1 MLFIRRVGFR
11 RLFNQPSEFSA
22 QWQRIVAQRYKI
34 VHENLKG
41 EVFLNMKIWRQAP
54 NIVQLQV
61 LIWTAVF
68 LLIFFSFLPMNGLLE
83 SVIITVVNATSY
95 AIIIYGNILL
105 LYPVFYKKGRFV
117 LYGISVAFFLV
128 LTGMLKGYTGMILL
142 QYFHLAKSTPV
153 DVLSLLAYVPGAILI
168 YVLSFV
174 FRIAIAYFTLKQQ
187 TEEILLQKS
196 QAELNLLKSQVQPH
210 FLFNALNSI
219 YYRVYKID
227 PPSAGLI
234 ERLADI
240 MRYFVDE
247 SPKDEVPVS
256 TEVAFIENYIALERI
271 RIRHGASVTFE
282 KAYNP
287 DLRIPPMLLMTF
299 VENIFKHGID
309 KSLKQNQVTIS
320 LVQQNDHLFFTTR
333 NRKAGPE
340 AGDEPGG
347 FGIIN
352 LTKRLRML
360 YGDKFELN
368 IDDKGELFTAF
379 LKIPLNGFK
388 LHNYR

>member
-1 MLFIRRVGFR
+1 
-11 RLFNQPSEFSA
+11 
-22 QWQRIVAQRYKI
+22 
-34 VHENLKG
+34 
-41 EVFLNMKIWRQAP
+41 MKIWRQAP
-54 NIVQLQV
+54 TIVQLQ
-61 LIWTAVF
+61 LLTWTAV
-68 LLIFFSFLPMNGLLE
+68 LLLMFFSQLPMNGLLKT
-83 SVIITVVNATSY
+83 VIYAVVNTTSD
-95 AIIIYGNILL
+95 AIIIYGNILF
-105 LYPVFYKKGRFV
+105 LYPVFYQKRRFV
-117 LYGISVAFFLV
+117 WYGISVALFLI
-128 LTGMLKGYTGMILL
+128 LTGMLRGYTNIILY
-142 QYFHLAKSTPV
+142 QHFQFIKTAPV
-153 DVLSLLAYVPGAILI
+153 DLLTLLAYVPEGILT

-174 FRIAIAYFTLKQQ
+174 FRIAIAYFTLKRQ

-219 YYRVYKID
+219 YYRVYKVD

-247 SPKDEVPVS
+247 SPKDVVPVS

-271 RIRHGASVTFE
+271 RIRHGAFVNFE

-309 KSLKQNQVTIS
+309 KSLKKNQVTIS

-333 NRKAGPE
+333 NRKVDPE

-360 YGDKFELN
+360 YGDKFELT
-368 IDDKGELFTAF
+368 IDDEGELFTAF
-379 LKIPLNGFK
+379 LKIPL
-388 LHNYR
+388 

>member
-1 MLFIRRVGFR
+1 
-11 RLFNQPSEFSA
+11 
-22 QWQRIVAQRYKI
+22 
-34 VHENLKG
+34 
-41 EVFLNMKIWRQAP
+41 MKIWRHTLSTT
-54 NIVQLQV
+54 QLQV
-61 LIWTAVF
+61 LIWTAVL
-68 LLIFFSFLPMNGLLE
+68 LLIFFSLLPMNGLLE
-83 SVIITVVNATSY
+83 SVIVTVVNATSY

-105 LYPVFYKKGRFV
+105 LYPVLYQKKRFV
-117 LYGISVAFFLV
+117 LYGISVAFFLI
-128 LTGMLKGYTGMILL
+128 LTGMLKGYAGIILL
-142 QYFHLAKSTPV
+142 KYFKLTKSAQV
-153 DVLSLLAYVPGAILI
+153 DLLDLLAYVPGLILI
-168 YVLSFV
+168 YVLSLV

-196 QAELNLLKSQVQPH
+196 HAELNLLKSQVQPH
-210 FLFNALNSI
+210 FLFNALNNI
-219 YYRVYKID
+219 YYRVYKVD

-271 RIRHGASVTFE
+271 RIRHGAAVNFG

-299 VENIFKHGID
+299 VENVFKHGID
-309 KSLKQNQVTIS
+309 KSEKQNQVTIS
-320 LVQQNDHLFFTTR
+320 LVQQNDYLLFKTS
-333 NRKAGPE
+333 NRKTDPE
-340 AGDEPGG
+340 PGNQPGG

-360 YGDKFELN
+360 YGDKFELT
-368 IDDKGELFTAF
+368 IDDEGEQYTAF
-379 LKIPLNGFK
+379 LKIPLS
-388 LHNYR
+388 

>member
-1 MLFIRRVGFR
+1 
-11 RLFNQPSEFSA
+11 
-22 QWQRIVAQRYKI
+22 
-34 VHENLKG
+34 
-41 EVFLNMKIWRQAP
+41 MKIWRKALSTT
-54 NIVQLQV
+54 QLQL
-61 LIWTAVF
+61 LIWTAVL
-68 LLIFFSFLPMNGLLE
+68 LLIFFSLLPMNGLLE
-83 SVIITVVNATSY
+83 SVIVTVVNATSY

-105 LYPVFYKKGRFV
+105 LYPVLYQKGRLV
-117 LYGISVAFFLV
+117 RYGISIVLFLI
-128 LTGMLKGYTGMILL
+128 LTGMLKGYAGFLL
-142 QYFHLAKSTPV
+142 LRYFGLTKSTQM
-153 DVLSLLAYVPGAILI
+153 DLLSLLAYVPGLILI
-168 YVLSFV
+168 YVLSLV

-187 TEEILLQKS
+187 TEEILVQKS

-219 YYRVYKID
+219 YYRVYKVD

-247 SPKDEVPVS
+247 SPKEVVPVS

-271 RIRHGASVTFE
+271 RIRHGANIDFE

-287 DLRIPPMLLMTF
+287 ELRIPPMLLMTF

-320 LVQQNDHLFFTTR
+320 LVQQNHHLLFKTS
-333 NRKAGPE
+333 NHKVDPE
-340 AGDEPGG
+340 PGDQPGG

-360 YGDKFELN
+360 YGGKFELT
-368 IDDKGELFTAF
+368 IDDEGESFTAF
-379 LKIPLNGFK
+379 LKIPL
-388 LHNYR
+388 

>member
-1 MLFIRRVGFR
+1 
-11 RLFNQPSEFSA
+11 
-22 QWQRIVAQRYKI
+22 
-34 VHENLKG
+34 
-41 EVFLNMKIWRQAP
+41 MKTGRQAP
-54 NIVQLQV
+54 RIVQLQV
-61 LIWTAVF
+61 LIWIAVL
-68 LLIFFSFLPMNGLLE
+68 LLIFFSLLPMDGLLK
-83 SVIITVVNATSY
+83 SSISTIVNATSY
-95 AIIIYGNILL
+95 AIIIYGNILF
-105 LYPVFYKKGRFV
+105 LYPVFYQKRRYIA
-117 LYGISVAFFLV
+117 YGISVGLFLI
-128 LTGMLKGYTGMILL
+128 LTGMLKGYASVILARHVLLVKTGPV
-142 QYFHLAKSTPV
+142 HLAT
-153 DVLSLLAYVPGAILI
+153 LLAYVPGGILI
-168 YVLSFV
+168 YVLSLV

-219 YYRVYKID
+219 YYRVYKVD

-247 SPKDEVPVS
+247 SPNDKVPVS

-271 RIRHGASVTFE
+271 RIRHGASVNFE

-287 DLRIPPMLLMTF
+287 DLCIPPMLLMTF

-309 KSLKQNQVTIS
+309 KSRKQNQVTIS
-320 LVQQNDHLFFTTR
+320 LVQQSDHLFFTTR
-333 NRKAGPE
+333 NRKVDPE
-340 AGDEPGG
+340 PGDEHGG

-360 YGDKFELN
+360 YGDKFELT
-368 IDDKGELFTAF
+368 IDDEGELFTAS
-379 LKIPLNGFK
+379 LKIPL
-388 LHNYR
+388 

>member
-1 MLFIRRVGFR
+1 
-11 RLFNQPSEFSA
+11 
-22 QWQRIVAQRYKI
+22 
-34 VHENLKG
+34 
-41 EVFLNMKIWRQAP
+41 MKIWRQAP

-61 LIWTAVF
+61 LIWIAVL

-83 SVIITVVNATSY
+83 SVILSVVNATSY

-105 LYPVFYKKGRFV
+105 LYPVFYQKRRFV
-117 LYGISVAFFLV
+117 LYGISVAFFLI
-128 LTGMLKGYTGMILL
+128 LTGMLKGYATSILL
-142 QYFHLAKSTPV
+142 KYFLLIKSAQV
-153 DVLSLLAYVPGAILI
+153 DVLTLLAYVPGGILI

-174 FRIAIAYFTLKQQ
+174 FRIAIAYFTLKRQ

-219 YYRVYKID
+219 YYRVYKVD

-247 SPKDEVPVS
+247 SPKDVVPVS

-271 RIRHGASVTFE
+271 RIRHGASVNFE

-309 KSLKQNQVTIS
+309 KSLKQNRVTIS

-333 NRKAGPE
+333 NRKVDPE
-340 AGDEPGG
+340 AADEPGG

-360 YGDKFELN
+360 YGDKFELT
-368 IDDKGELFTAF
+368 IDDKGELFSAF
-379 LKIPLNGFK
+379 LKIPL
-388 LHNYR
+388 

>member
-1 MLFIRRVGFR
+1 
-11 RLFNQPSEFSA
+11 
-22 QWQRIVAQRYKI
+22 
-34 VHENLKG
+34 
-41 EVFLNMKIWRQAP
+41 MKIWRQAP
-54 NIVQLQV
+54 NIVQLQL
-61 LIWTAVF
+61 LIWTAV
-68 LLIFFSFLPMNGLLE
+68 LLLMFFSQLPMNGLLKT
-83 SVIITVVNATSY
+83 VIYAVVNATSD

-105 LYPVFYKKGRFV
+105 LYPVFYQKRRFV
-117 LYGISVAFFLV
+117 WYGISVALFLI
-128 LTGMLKGYTGMILL
+128 LTGMLRGYTNIILF
-142 QYFHLAKSTPV
+142 QYFHFIKTAPV
-153 DVLSLLAYVPGAILI
+153 GLLTLLAYVPEGILT

-174 FRIAIAYFTLKQQ
+174 FRIAIAYFTLKRQ

-219 YYRVYKID
+219 YYRVYKVD

-247 SPKDEVPVS
+247 SPKDIVPVS

-271 RIRHGASVTFE
+271 RIRHGAAVNFE

-309 KSLKQNQVTIS
+309 KSRKQNQVTIS

-333 NRKAGPE
+333 NRKIDPE
-340 AGDEPGG
+340 TGDGPGG

-360 YGDKFELN
+360 YGDKFELT
-368 IDDKGELFTAF
+368 IDGEGELFTAF
-379 LKIPLNGFK
+379 LKIPLQ
-388 LHNYR
+388 

>member
-1 MLFIRRVGFR
+1 
-11 RLFNQPSEFSA
+11 
-22 QWQRIVAQRYKI
+22 
-34 VHENLKG
+34 
-41 EVFLNMKIWRQAP
+41 MKIWKQAP
-54 NIVQLQV
+54 SITQLQA
-61 LIWTAVF
+61 LIWIAV
-68 LLIFFSFLPMNGLLE
+68 LLLLFFSVLPMAGLLK
-83 SVIITVVNATSY
+83 SVISAVVNTASY

-105 LYPVFYKKGRFV
+105 LYPVFYKKERFV
-117 LYGISVAFFLV
+117 LYGISVAFFLI
-128 LTGMLKGYTGMILL
+128 LTGMLKGYAGDILYE
-142 QYFHLAKSTPV
+142 YFQLTKKAPV
-153 DVLSLLAYVPGAILI
+153 DWLELLSYVPGVVLI
-168 YVLSFV
+168 YLLSFV

-219 YYRVYKID
+219 YYRVYKVD

-247 SPKDEVPVS
+247 SPKDKVPVS

-271 RIRHGASVTFE
+271 RILHGASVNFE

-287 DLRIPPMLLMTF
+287 DLLIPPMLLMTF

-309 KSLKQNQVTIS
+309 KSLKQNQITMS

-333 NRKAGPE
+333 NRKVDPE
-340 AGDEPGG
+340 VGDEPGR
-347 FGIIN
+347 FGIFN

-360 YGDKFELN
+360 YGDKFELTIN
-368 IDDKGELFTAF
+368 DEGELFTAF
-379 LKIPLNGFK
+379 LKIPL
-388 LHNYR
+388 

>member
-1 MLFIRRVGFR
+1 MDG
-11 RLFNQPSEFSA
+11 
-22 QWQRIVAQRYKI
+22 
-34 VHENLKG
+34 
-41 EVFLNMKIWRQAP
+41 
-54 NIVQLQV
+54 
-61 LIWTAVF
+61 
-68 LLIFFSFLPMNGLLE
+68 LPKT
-83 SVIITVVNATSY
+83 VIYTVVSATTY
-95 AIIIYGNILL
+95 AIIIYGNILF
-105 LYPVFYKKGRFV
+105 LYPVFYQKGRFV
-117 LYGISVAFFLV
+117 SYGISVAFFLI
-128 LTGMLKGYTGMILL
+128 LTGMLKGYAGIILYKHFLLIKTGPFNLL
-142 QYFHLAKSTPV
+142 TL
-153 DVLSLLAYVPGAILI
+153 LSYVPGNILI
-168 YVLSFV
+168 YVLSLV

-219 YYRVYKID
+219 YYRVYKVD

-271 RIRHGASVTFE
+271 RIRHGASVNFE

-309 KSLKQNQVTIS
+309 KAKKQNQVTIS
-320 LVQQNDHLFFTTR
+320 LVQRNDHLFFTTR
-333 NRKAGPE
+333 NRRVDLE
-340 AGDEPGG
+340 AGGEPGG

-360 YGDKFELN
+360 YGDKFELT
-368 IDDKGELFTAF
+368 IDDEGELFTAS
-379 LKIPLNGFK
+379 LKIPL
-388 LHNYR
+388 

>member
-1 MLFIRRVGFR
+1 
-11 RLFNQPSEFSA
+11 
-22 QWQRIVAQRYKI
+22 
-34 VHENLKG
+34 
-41 EVFLNMKIWRQAP
+41 MKIGRQAP
-54 NIVQLQV
+54 NTVQLQV
-61 LIWTAVF
+61 LIWTAV
-68 LLIFFSFLPMNGLLE
+68 LLLSFFSLLPMDGLLK
-83 SVIITVVNATSY
+83 SAIFTVVNATSY
-95 AIIIYGNILL
+95 AIIIYGNILF
-105 LYPVFYKKGRFV
+105 LYPVFYQKRRFV
-117 LYGISVAFFLV
+117 WYGISVAIFLI
-128 LTGMLKGYTGMILL
+128 LIGILKGYT
-142 QYFHLAKSTPV
+142 STVVYKYLSIKTAPV
-153 DVLSLLAYVPGAILI
+153 NFLDLLAYVPPGILI
-168 YVLSFV
+168 YVLSLV
-174 FRIAIAYFTLKQQ
+174 FRIFIAYFTLKQQ

-219 YYRVYKID
+219 YYRVYKVD
-227 PPSAGLI
+227 PPAAGLI

-247 SPKDEVPVS
+247 SPKDEVPVA

-271 RIRHGASVTFE
+271 RIRHGAAVNFE

-309 KSLKQNQVTIS
+309 KSRKQNQVTIS

-333 NRKAGPE
+333 NRKADTE

-360 YGDKFELN
+360 YGEKFELT
-368 IDDKGELFTAF
+368 IDDEGELFTAF
-379 LKIPLNGFK
+379 LKIPLS
-388 LHNYR
+388 

>member
-1 MLFIRRVGFR
+1 LLF
-11 RLFNQPSEFSA
+11 LD
-22 QWQRIVAQRYKI
+22 
-34 VHENLKG
+34 
-41 EVFLNMKIWRQAP
+41 MKIWRQAP
-54 NIVQLQV
+54 NTTQLQALTWIAV
-61 LIWTAVF
+61 L
-68 LLIFFSFLPMNGLLE
+68 LLLFFSVLPMEGVLK
-83 SVIITVVNATSY
+83 SVISAVVNTTSY

-105 LYPVFYKKGRFV
+105 LYPVFYKKRRFV
-117 LYGISVAFFLV
+117 WYGISVAFFLI
-128 LTGMLKGYTGMILL
+128 LTGMLKGYAGIILPE
-142 QYFHLAKSTPV
+142 YFLLIKPVPV
-153 DVLSLLAYVPGAILI
+153 DLLELLEYVPGLILI

-174 FRIAIAYFTLKQQ
+174 FRIAIAYFTLKRQ

-219 YYRVYKID
+219 YYRVYKVD

-247 SPKDEVPVS
+247 SPKDVVPVS

-271 RIRHGASVTFE
+271 RIRHGAAVNFE
-282 KAYNP
+282 KAYTP

-309 KSLKQNQVTIS
+309 KSQKKNQVTIS
-320 LVQQNDHLFFTTR
+320 LVQQNSHLFFTTR
-333 NRKAGPE
+333 NRKVNPE

-360 YGDKFELN
+360 YGDKFELT
-368 IDDKGELFTAF
+368 IDDEGELFTAF
-379 LKIPLNGFK
+379 LKIPL
-388 LHNYR
+388 

>member
-1 MLFIRRVGFR
+1 M
-11 RLFNQPSEFSA
+11 
-22 QWQRIVAQRYKI
+22 
-34 VHENLKG
+34 
-41 EVFLNMKIWRQAP
+41 
-54 NIVQLQV
+54 VQFQV
-61 LIWTAVF
+61 LIWTAVL
-68 LLIFFSFLPMNGLLE
+68 LLIFFSLLPMDGLPK
-83 SVIITVVNATSY
+83 SVITTVVNATSY
-95 AIIIYGNILL
+95 AIIIYGNILF
-105 LYPVFYKKGRFV
+105 LYPVFYQKRRFV
-117 LYGISVAFFLV
+117 LYAISVAFFLV
-128 LTGMLKGYTGMILL
+128 VTGMLKGYAGILL
-142 QYFHLAKSTPV
+142 YRYFLSVKTGPV
-153 DVLSLLAYVPGAILI
+153 NLLALLNYVPGGILI
-168 YVLSFV
+168 YILSLV

-219 YYRVYKID
+219 YYRVYKVD

-271 RIRHGASVTFE
+271 RIRHGASVNFE
-282 KAYNP
+282 KAYDP

-309 KSLKQNQVTIS
+309 KSLKQNQVTVS
-320 LVQQNDHLFFTTR
+320 LVQQNDHLVFTTR
-333 NRKAGPE
+333 NRKADLDP
-340 AGDEPGG
+340 GDEPGG

-360 YGDKFELN
+360 YGDKFELT
-368 IDDKGELFTAF
+368 IDDEGELFTAF
-379 LKIPLNGFK
+379 LRIPL
-388 LHNYR
+388 

>member
-1 MLFIRRVGFR
+1 
-11 RLFNQPSEFSA
+11 
-22 QWQRIVAQRYKI
+22 
-34 VHENLKG
+34 
-41 EVFLNMKIWRQAP
+41 MKIWRRAP
-54 NIVQLQV
+54 STTQLQV
-61 LIWTAVF
+61 LIWTAVL
-68 LLIFFSFLPMNGLLE
+68 LLIFFSLLPMNGLLE
-83 SVIITVVNATSY
+83 SVIVTVVNATSY

-105 LYPVFYKKGRFV
+105 LYPVLYQKKRFV
-117 LYGISVAFFLV
+117 WYGISVAFFLI
-128 LTGMLKGYTGMILL
+128 LTGMLKGYAGFILL
-142 QYFHLAKSTPV
+142 QYFRLTKSTHV
-153 DVLSLLAYVPGAILI
+153 DLLNLLAYVPGLILI
-168 YVLSFV
+168 YVLSLV

-219 YYRVYKID
+219 YYRVYKVD

-271 RIRHGASVTFE
+271 RIRHGASINFE
-282 KAYNP
+282 KTYNP
-287 DLRIPPMLLMTF
+287 ELRIPPMLLMTF

-309 KSLKQNQVTIS
+309 KSRKQNRVTIS
-320 LVQQNDHLFFTTR
+320 LVQQNDFLLFKTS
-333 NRKAGPE
+333 NHKVDPE
-340 AGDEPGG
+340 PGNQPGG

-352 LTKRLRML
+352 LTKRLKML
-360 YGDKFELN
+360 YGDKFELT
-368 IDDKGELFTAF
+368 IDSEGELFIAF
-379 LKIPLNGFK
+379 LKIPL
-388 LHNYR
+388 

>member
-1 MLFIRRVGFR
+1 
-11 RLFNQPSEFSA
+11 
-22 QWQRIVAQRYKI
+22 
-34 VHENLKG
+34 
-41 EVFLNMKIWRQAP
+41 MKIWRQAP
-54 NIVQLQV
+54 STGQLQV
-61 LIWTAVF
+61 LIWTAV
-68 LLIFFSFLPMNGLLE
+68 LLAIFFSLLPMEGVLK
-83 SVIITVVNATSY
+83 SVIYTLVDATSY

-105 LYPVFYKKGRFV
+105 LYPVLYQKGRFV
-117 LYGISVAFFLV
+117 LYGISVVFVLI
-128 LTGMLKGYTGMILL
+128 LTGMLRGYASITLFKYVLL
-142 QYFHLAKSTPV
+142 IKTPPV
-153 DVLSLLAYVPGAILI
+153 NLLLLLDYVPGGILI
-168 YVLSFV
+168 YVLSLV

-219 YYRVYKID
+219 YYRVYKVD

-247 SPKDEVPVS
+247 GPKDEVPVA

-271 RIRHGASVTFE
+271 RIRHDAAVHFE

-287 DLRIPPMLLMTF
+287 ELRIPPMLLMTF

-333 NRKAGPE
+333 NRKVDPE
-340 AGDEPGG
+340 AGAEPGG

-360 YGDKFELN
+360 YGDKFELT
-368 IDDKGELFTAF
+368 IDDEGELFTAF
-379 LKIPLNGFK
+379 LKIPL
-388 LHNYR
+388 

>member
-1 MLFIRRVGFR
+1 
-11 RLFNQPSEFSA
+11 
-22 QWQRIVAQRYKI
+22 
-34 VHENLKG
+34 
-41 EVFLNMKIWRQAP
+41 MKIWRQAP

-61 LIWTAVF
+61 LIWTAVL
-68 LLIFFSFLPMNGLLE
+68 LLIFFSFLPMAGWLE
-83 SVIITVVNATSY
+83 SVIYAVVNATWY

-105 LYPVFYKKGRFV
+105 LYPVFYQKRRFV
-117 LYGISVAFFLV
+117 LYGISVAFLLI
-128 LTGMLKGYTGMILL
+128 LTGMLKGYAGIILFK
-142 QYFHLAKSTPV
+142 YFLLRTEQVDLLA
-153 DVLSLLAYVPGAILI
+153 LLAYVPGGILI

-174 FRIAIAYFTLKQQ
+174 FRIAIAYFTLKRQ

-219 YYRVYKID
+219 YYRVYKVD

-247 SPKDEVPVS
+247 SPKDVVPVS
-256 TEVAFIENYIALERI
+256 TEVAFIENYIALETI
-271 RIRHGASVTFE
+271 RILYGASVKFE

-309 KSLKQNQVTIS
+309 KSLKQNEVTIS
-320 LVQQNDHLFFTTR
+320 LVQQNGHLFFTTR
-333 NRKAGPE
+333 NRKVDPE

-360 YGDKFELN
+360 YGDKFELT
-368 IDDKGELFTAF
+368 IDDEGELFTAF
-379 LKIPLNGFK
+379 LKIPLS
-388 LHNYR
+388 

>member
-1 MLFIRRVGFR
+1 
-11 RLFNQPSEFSA
+11 
-22 QWQRIVAQRYKI
+22 
-34 VHENLKG
+34 
-41 EVFLNMKIWRQAP
+41 
-54 NIVQLQV
+54 
-61 LIWTAVF
+61 
-68 LLIFFSFLPMNGLLE
+68 
-83 SVIITVVNATSY
+83 
-95 AIIIYGNILL
+95 
-105 LYPVFYKKGRFV
+105 
-117 LYGISVAFFLV
+117 
-128 LTGMLKGYTGMILL
+128 MLKGYAGIILYEHFL
-142 QYFHLAKSTPV
+142 LIKIVPV
-153 DVLSLLAYVPGAILI
+153 DLLTLLGYVPGGILI
-168 YVLSFV
+168 YVLSLV

-219 YYRVYKID
+219 YYRVYKVD

-247 SPKDEVPVS
+247 SPKDEVPVA
-256 TEVAFIENYIALERI
+256 TEVAFIENYMELERI
-271 RIRHGASVTFE
+271 RIRHGANVNFE

-309 KSLKQNQVTIS
+309 KSRKQNQVSIS
-320 LVQQNDHLFFTTR
+320 LVQQNDCLLFKTS
-333 NRKAGPE
+333 NLKADPE
-340 AGDEPGG
+340 AGDQPGG

-360 YGDKFELN
+360 YGDKFELT

-379 LKIPLNGFK
+379 LKIPL
-388 LHNYR
+388 

>member
-1 MLFIRRVGFR
+1 MAG
-11 RLFNQPSEFSA
+11 
-22 QWQRIVAQRYKI
+22 W
-34 VHENLKG
+34 
-41 EVFLNMKIWRQAP
+41 
-54 NIVQLQV
+54 
-61 LIWTAVF
+61 
-68 LLIFFSFLPMNGLLE
+68 LE
-83 SVIITVVNATSY
+83 SVIYAVVNATSY

-105 LYPVFYKKGRFV
+105 LYPVFYQKRRFV
-117 LYGISVAFFLV
+117 SYGISVAFFLI
-128 LTGMLKGYTGMILL
+128 LTGMLKGYAGIILFK
-142 QYFHLAKSTPV
+142 YFLIKTEPVNLLA
-153 DVLSLLAYVPGAILI
+153 LLAYVPGGILI

-174 FRIAIAYFTLKQQ
+174 FRIAIAYFTLKRQ

-219 YYRVYKID
+219 YYRVYKVD
-227 PPSAGLI
+227 PPAAGLI

-247 SPKDEVPVS
+247 SPKDKVPVS

-271 RIRHGASVTFE
+271 RIRHGAAVKFE
-282 KAYNP
+282 KTYNP

-333 NRKAGPE
+333 NRKVGPE

-360 YGDKFELN
+360 YGDKFELT
-368 IDDKGELFTAF
+368 IDDEGELFTAF
-379 LKIPLNGFK
+379 LKIPL
-388 LHNYR
+388 